1 MEWIIV
7 LLTIAKPAIVLTT
20 PNPKSSSFFIHIVYF
35 VFLLINNPSG
45 SLFIFISSPLFL
57 KAIRHWTRYGK
68 HTALSGRY
76 HSYCLFLGLPCVP
89 PPSSF
94 SFYNFNFILD
104 TSYQTMRIWVCITNS
119 FLQFSISSLA
129 SQPLPPSSSSSP
141 LFSVRLL
148 LFFLFLIATKFTEV
162 LRVSNEPP
170 DSPSD
175 FWSFVRGTKKMY
187 VFSTK

>member
-1 MEWIIV
+1 MPCARLSV
-7 LLTIAKPAIVLTT
+7 LERTVRAPVKKGVAILSPFSILEPGPEFGGCWLVED
-20 PNPKSSSFFIHIVYF
+20 S
-35 VFLLINNPSG
+35 LL
-45 SLFIFISSPLFL
+45 LFGLWQRFSQ
-57 KAIRHWTRYGK
+57 
-68 HTALSGRY
+68 
-76 HSYCLFLGLPCVP
+76 FLGLPCVP

-175 FWSFVRGTKKMY
+175 F
-187 VFSTK
+187 